1 MGDALVRDE
10 DGSPLIHF
18 APHLEGDRLR
28 GFTGRPP
35 SWPHPG
41 APPKRQL
48 GYRPRRA

>member
-28 GFTGRPP
+28 DDMKRDDDAAEAQGWLDMMPP
-35 SWPHPG
+35 
-41 APPKRQL
+41 RTITD
-48 GYRPRRA
+48 